1 MGYRSGH
8 EQAPAHCWG
17 DGLSVDAIIAGQD
30 AMRAAGKGDAA
41 ESARLDAERDYQSA
55 LMALKEPLPE
65 PEKVYH
71 PKHIVWKREKD
82 SDEFKFVSARGT
94 TDNLELLAAA
104 YGVKVRYNELSR
116 ETEISVG
123 GRVRNGELSRNSN
136 LTLLEDLCRINSYPH
151 TQVAGNIHA
160 LAERDTY
167 NPAAEWIKSKP
178 WDRQP
183 RLDDLFSCLT
193 LADPTKAQTS
203 WALFRKWI
211 LGAVAILTRRAEKF
225 EHVLVLV
232 DPNGGIGKT
241 RFFNTLC
248 PREFQADGVTLETD
262 NKDSVL
268 QVVSKWLVELGE
280 IGATFNRSDIEALK
294 AFLSRS
300 SDEVRPPYARAAN
313 QYPRRT
319 AFFGSVNNVRF
330 LVDDTNNRRFWP
342 IEVTAVDY
350 QHKIDMQQVWA
361 EALAWIDR
369 GDIWHLT
376 PDENRAVGEYNEA
389 FRSMDRVEELIRSL
403 YDTGATPCRYLSASQ
418 VLEEVGIVGAK
429 VGDMRKAGAI
439 LRQLYAHTTQSN
451 VAKYH
456 MPYARGTG
464 RHLTPVR
471 STWADGPL

>member
-1 MGYRSGH
+1 MSI
-8 EQAPAHCWG
+8 
-17 DGLSVDAIIAGQD
+17 DAIIAGQ
-30 AMRAAGKGDAA
+30 AAA
-41 ESARLDAERDYQSA
+41 EAVGRVGAYEQARLDAERDYQIA
-55 LMALKEPLPE
+55 LAALKEPLSE
-65 PEKVYH
+65 PDKVYH
-71 PKHIVWKREKD
+71 PKHIIWKREKD

-94 TDNLELLAAA
+94 TENLELLAAA

-136 LTLLEDLCRINSYPH
+136 LTLLEDLCRINSFPH
-151 TQVAGNIHA
+151 TQVSGNIHA
-160 LAERDTY
+160 LAERDAY
-167 NPAAEWIKSKP
+167 NPAIEWMKSKP
-178 WDRQP
+178 WDGQHRIGE
-183 RLDDLFSCLT
+183 LFDCLT
-193 LADPTKAQTS
+193 LADPAKSQAS
-203 WALFRKWI
+203 WTLFRKWF
-211 LGAVAILTRRAEKF
+211 LGAAAILTRRADKF

-248 PREFQADGVTLETD
+248 PPEFQADGVTLETD

-300 SDEVRPPYARAAN
+300 TDEVRPPYSRAAN

-350 QHKIDMQQVWA
+350 KHKIDMQQAWA
-361 EALAWIDR
+361 EALAWLER

-389 FRSMDRVEELIRSL
+389 FRSMDRVEELIRST
-403 YDTGATPCRYLSASQ
+403 YDTSDMCSRYISASE
-418 VLEEVGIVGAK
+418 VLEEIGVTHARQA
-429 VGDMRKAGAI
+429 DTRKASAL
-439 LRQLYAHTTQSN
+439 LRSLFPHKVVRGYT
-451 VAKYH
+451 VYH
-456 MPYARGTG
+456 MPYALADRRTI
-464 RHLTPVR
+464 TPVR
-471 STWADGPL
+471 DRYETSPL

>member
-1 MGYRSGH
+1 M
-8 EQAPAHCWG
+8 
-17 DGLSVDAIIAGQD
+17 SVDAIIAGQD
-30 AMRAAGKGDAA
+30 AARAAGRVNAA
-41 ESARLDAERDYQSA
+41 EQARLDAERDYHA
-55 LMALKEPLPE
+55 AVARLVEPLEDPA
-65 PEKVYH
+65 KCYH
-71 PKHIVWKREKD
+71 PMQIECRRDKD
-82 SDEFKFVSARGT
+82 SGEPMFLRARGT
-94 TDNLELLAAA
+94 VENLERLAAA

-116 ETEISVG
+116 EIEISVG

-136 LTLLEDLCRINSYPH
+136 LALIEDLCRINSYPH
-151 TQVAGNIHA
+151 TQVAGNISA
-160 LAERDTY
+160 LAERDAY
-167 NPAAEWIKSKP
+167 NPAVEWINSRP
-178 WDRQP
+178 WDGKDRIGE
-183 RLDDLFSCLT
+183 LFECLT
-193 LADPTKAQTS
+193 VADPSKAQIS

-211 LGAVAILTRRAEKF
+211 LGAVAILTRRADKF

-294 AFLSRS
+294 AFLSRAA
-300 SDEVRPPYARAAN
+300 DEVRPPYSRATN
-313 QYPRRT
+313 QYLRRT

-361 EALAWIDR
+361 EALVWIER

-376 PDENRAVGEYNEA
+376 PDENRAVGEYNEG
-389 FRSMDRVEELIRSL
+389 FRSMDRVEELIRTM

-456 MPYARGTG
+456 MPYAREMG
-464 RHLTPVR
+464 RHLTQVR
-471 STWADGPL
+471 GAYADGPL

>member
-1 MGYRSGH
+1 MGHRSGH
-8 EQAPAHCWG
+8 KQAPAHCRG
-17 DGLSVDAIIAGQD
+17 DGLSIDAIIAGQD
-30 AMRAAGKGDAA
+30 AMRAHARGDAA
-41 ESARLDAERDYQSA
+41 ESARLDAERDYQGA

-136 LTLLEDLCRINSYPH
+136 LTLLEDLCQINSYPH

-160 LAERDTY
+160 LAERDAY

-178 WDRQP
+178 WDGQP
-183 RLDDLFSCLT
+183 RFDDLFSCLT
-193 LADPTKAQTS
+193 LADTAKAQTS

-294 AFLSRS
+294 AFLSRG

-342 IEVTAVDY
+342 IEVTAVDF

-389 FRSMDRVEELIRSL
+389 FRSMDRVEELIRST
-403 YDTGATPCRYLSASQ
+403 YDTGDMCSRYLSASE
-418 VLEEVGIVGAK
+418 VLEEIGVTHARQA
-429 VGDMRKAGAI
+429 DTRKASAL
-439 LRQLYAHTTQSN
+439 LRSLFPHKLVRGYT
-451 VAKYH
+451 VYH
-456 MPYARGTG
+456 MPYALADRRTI
-464 RHLTPVR
+464 TPVR
-471 STWADGPL
+471 DRYETGPL

>member
-1 MGYRSGH
+1 MSI
-8 EQAPAHCWG
+8 E
-17 DGLSVDAIIAGQD
+17 AIVAGQN
-30 AMRAAGKGDAA
+30 AMIAAGRVDAA
-41 ESARLDAERDYQSA
+41 EAARLDAERDYHA
-55 LMALKEPLPE
+55 DVCRLVEPLKE

-71 PKHIVWKREKD
+71 PQQIECKRDKD
-82 SDEFKFVSARGT
+82 SGNPVFVRALGT
-94 TDNLELLAAA
+94 VENLGRLAAA
-104 YGVKVRYNELSR
+104 YGVRVRYNELSR
-116 ETEISVG
+116 EIEISVA
-123 GRVRNGELSRNSN
+123 GRVRNSELSRNSN

-151 TQVAGNIHA
+151 TQVVGNIHA
-160 LAERDTY
+160 LAERDAY

-178 WDRQP
+178 WDGQNRISE
-183 RLDDLFSCLT
+183 LFDCLT
-193 LADPTKAQTS
+193 VADAAKSQIS

-211 LGAVAILTRRAEKF
+211 LGAVAIMTRRAEKF

-241 RFFNTLC
+241 RFFNSLC

-262 NKDSVL
+262 NKDSIL

-300 SDEVRPPYARAAN
+300 HDEVRPPYARAAN

-350 QHKIDMQQVWA
+350 QHTIDMQQVWA
-361 EALAWIDR
+361 EALVWIER

-389 FRSMDRVEELIRSL
+389 FRSMDRVEELIRSM
-403 YDTGATPCRYLSASQ
+403 YDSGATPCRYLSASQ

-456 MPYARGTG
+456 MPYAREMG

-471 STWADGPL
+471 SAWADGPL